1 MENQRINIFIVDDDK
16 DILRLYSLHF
26 EINGLNVIG
35 TANNGIEAMNILTDS
50 NLKPDVIVIDY
61 HMPIINGIETSKRI
75 LKIDNSF
82 KIIMISSDPSIR
94 ERALSNGIIEFYEKT
109 NNFENLCHKIRE
121 IKNRSNQRDSSRTK

>member
-94 ERALSNGIIEFYEKT
+94 ERALSNGIIEFYEKN

-121 IKNRSNQRDSSRTK
+121 INNRSNHRDSSRTK